1 MVNITYIDSINILN
15 NYFIYS
21 IISTLFPSC
30 LILLDHVEEKMRLRE
45 EKKSRLKKTKSF
57 SPIHKSL
64 RQSLYNFVIAF
75 PVFTS
80 NDFLLPLVGMNQD

>member
-1 MVNITYIDSINILN
+1 MVNIIYIDSINILN

-45 EKKSRLKKTKSF
+45 EKKSRLKKT
-57 SPIHKSL
+57 
-64 RQSLYNFVIAF
+64 
-75 PVFTS
+75 
-80 NDFLLPLVGMNQD
+80 